1 MKSISIYIKESL
13 NIFEKQNPFNVWIMV
28 GLPGSG
34 KSTYIK
40 EELPK
45 NIEIVN
51 QDSIRVE
58 LGIMKDDDHK
68 AIGDK
73 EQEKEV
79 TRINDER
86 INELINKRKDFV
98 IDNTNVKS
106 GRVENYYSKLNKAG
120 ANVKIVIIDTP
131 KDVCKKR
138 RNDCIPEKVI
148 DDMELGISKV
158 KETFKDNKD
167 TIIITDRY

>member
-1 MKSISIYIKESL
+1 MK
-13 NIFEKQNPFNVWIMV
+13 NIV
-28 GLPGSG
+28 
-34 KSTYIK
+34 TYIK

-45 NIEIVN
+45 SLDIIS
-51 QDSIRVE
+51 QDYIRQE

-68 AIGDK
+68 AIGNS

-79 TRINDER
+79 TRICLER
-86 INELINKRKDFV
+86 IDKAIKDRRDFV
-98 IDNTNVKS
+98 IDNTNIKT

-148 DDMELGISKV
+148 DDMELGVNKV
-158 KETFKDNKD
+158 KKTFTHGSNDS
-167 TIIITDRY
+167 IIYEINSNSSLKI

>member
-1 MKSISIYIKESL
+1 MKSLISY
-13 NIFEKQNPFNVWIMV
+13 IFEKQNPFNVWIMC

-45 NIEIVN
+45 NIEIIN

-68 AIGDK
+68 AIGNS

-79 TRINDER
+79 TRICLER
-86 INELINKRKDFV
+86 IDKAIKDRRDFV
-98 IDNTNVKS
+98 IDNTNIKA
-106 GRVENYYSKLNKAG
+106 GRVQNYYDKLKKAN
-120 ANVKIVIIDTP
+120 ANVQIIIIDTP
-131 KDVCKKR
+131 KEICKER
-138 RNDCIPEKVI
+138 RKEHIPEKVI
-148 DDMELGISKV
+148 DDMQLGLDKV
-158 KETFKDNKD
+158 KNKFKNNKD
-167 TIIITDRY
+167 TIIVTNRY

>member
-1 MKSISIYIKESL
+1 MKE
-13 NIFEKQNPFNVWIMV
+13 Q
-28 GLPGSG
+28 
-34 KSTYIK
+34 
-40 EELPK
+40 
-45 NIEIVN
+45 
-51 QDSIRVE
+51 
-58 LGIMKDDDHK
+58 
-68 AIGDK
+68 

-79 TRINDER
+79 TKINDER
-86 INELINKRKDFV
+86 INELIRQRKDFV
-98 IDNTNVKS
+98 IDNTNIKT

-148 DDMELGISKV
+148 DDMELGINKV
-158 KETFKDNKD
+158 KKTFKDNKD

>member
-1 MKSISIYIKESL
+1 MKSIINYIKESL
-13 NIFEKQNPFNVWIMV
+13 NIFENQNPFNVWIMV

-51 QDSIRVE
+51 QDSIRVN
-58 LGIMKDDDHK
+58 HK

-86 INELINKRKDFV
+86 INELIRQRKDFV
-98 IDNTNVKS
+98 IDNTNIKT

-148 DDMELGISKV
+148 DDMELGINKV
-158 KETFKDNKD
+158 KKTFKDNKD